1 MCISAEYQIN
11 SEALVPL
18 GFGQVSK
25 QYVQP
30 FGIGFIK
37 LVVEIKGLSELNVV
51 NSVKGDFVS
60 VDGQIGFLVVKKLNV
75 LK

>member
-1 MCISAEYQIN
+1 MGISAEYQIN

-30 FGIGFIK
+30 FGIGFVK
-37 LVVEIKGLSELNVV
+37 LVVEIKGRGEVNVIDSV
-51 NSVKGDFVS
+51 N
-60 VDGQIGFLVVKKLNV
+60 
-75 LK
+75 